1 MRRVGAGGPGDGEVA
16 LGSSKSARQIPSQRG
31 GNQGCRYQGGGAEL
45 SWTSPPSLPPPV
57 WVLSQVPQEAGSR
70 PRWPLPAPWPWT
82 GPIPVTQHQPHQ
94 AQSPLGAAGS
104 PRVSGPAWSMTHVLC
119 APHMH
124 RECPSRRWGPSLA
137 DLAVSSQKEDAK
149 EQAPRSAFEAG
160 PLARGSRAAASSCHS
175 GAGDG

>member
-1 MRRVGAGGPGDGEVA
+1 MQFGAWPRATGWGQGARSEALACWQRGGRSLLGQVGDTGSGLRRGEWRGGGACGEWGRGA
-16 LGSSKSARQIPSQRG
+16 LGMGRWRLGSSKSARQIPSRRG

-104 PRVSGPAWSMTHVLC
+104 PRVSGPAWSMDTC
-119 APHMH
+119 AVCPPH
-124 RECPSRRWGPSLA
+124 
-137 DLAVSSQKEDAK
+137 
-149 EQAPRSAFEAG
+149 
-160 PLARGSRAAASSCHS
+160 AS
-175 GAGDG
+175 